1 MYKSI
6 LTALFILGFLLFGF
20 FKGIS
25 LSQLIN
31 FQSIIIVFGGLF
43 LVIWFGFPLE
53 QVRACYRNVA
63 RSLKNRFDDGYEAS
77 LLKEVLFLA
86 RVYRTHGPLALEKAT
101 ARISHDFLRYG
112 AILVA
117 EGYDTIS
124 LLSALEREHNILD
137 KRAMAQV
144 KLLKTLAHL
153 SPALGMAGTVVSL
166 MQVMQTLGHNENMG
180 ASLGLALSSTL
191 YGILLANLFFLPI
204 SLKLQQYFERE
215 SSVRMMLADAL
226 IGVQQAEHP
235 LRIAEKLNSYEL
247 YCKVREEERKKVQLV
262 KLDNP
267 KLKEAAS

>member
-1 MYKSI
+1 MYKTI
-6 LTALFILGFLLFGF
+6 FTAFFVLGFLMFGF
-20 FKGIS
+20 FKDIDIS
-25 LSQLIN
+25 QVIN
-31 FQSIIIVFGGLF
+31 FQSIVIVFGGLF
-43 LVIWFGFPLE
+43 LVAWLGFPLG
-53 QVRACYRNVA
+53 QVKACLRNVE
-63 RSLKNRFDDGYEAS
+63 RSLKHGFDDGYESS

-86 RVYRTHGPLALEKAT
+86 RVYRTHGPLALEKA
-101 ARISHDFLRYG
+101 AGKISHDFLRYG
-112 AILVA
+112 AILVS
-117 EGYDTIS
+117 EGSDTIP

-137 KRAMAQV
+137 RRAMAQV
-144 KLLKTLAHL
+144 KFLKTLAHL

-166 MQVMQTLGHNENMG
+166 MQVMQTLGQNANMG

-247 YCKVREEERKKVQLV
+247 YCKVREEERKRLQPF

-267 KLKEAAS
+267 GFREAAG